1 MKIRLTKVQYLET
14 LLFATVRNLAILP
27 IGQKLGKTQKE
38 ITEKTFETIEEIKKK
53 VDIPQM
59 RSLMRL
65 ADTSDNPEEKKEK
78 KEDA

>member
-59 RSLMRL
+59 RSLMHL

>member
-1 MKIRLTKVQYLET
+1 MKIRLTKVEYLET